1 MERLKKKQKMMIP
14 LWINKAKVEE
24 KLPVARGYLKE
35 DFEKLYIREAQEIDV
50 KPLLCEELYY
60 DCTNNIEQK
69 KYALLI
75 EGGVYEV
82 EGKKVYFEGLATV
95 LSYFAYARFILK
107 SNLVSTSHG
116 FTINDTPY
124 SKPVDSKERITA
136 YHSYRKD
143 AYYYFEGVKQYA
155 ERNHE
160 LYPLWSCNETCSKNK
175 SESNTIGRIHV
186 GGFD

>member
-116 FTINDTPY
+116 FTI
-124 SKPVDSKERITA
+124 K
-136 YHSYRKD
+136 KD